1 MEDLQLLETIEKY
14 LEGKMT
20 ETEIAWFENLR
31 NTTPEIDQMVVEHK
45 LFNQQMEEYSHHIN
59 FKQSLQSIHNRLA
72 SKGDIE
78 NDQLSTRKA
87 KVI

>member
-45 LFNQQMEEYSHHIN
+45 LFNQQME
-59 FKQSLQSIHNRLA
+59 
-72 SKGDIE
+72 
-78 NDQLSTRKA
+78 
-87 KVI
+87 